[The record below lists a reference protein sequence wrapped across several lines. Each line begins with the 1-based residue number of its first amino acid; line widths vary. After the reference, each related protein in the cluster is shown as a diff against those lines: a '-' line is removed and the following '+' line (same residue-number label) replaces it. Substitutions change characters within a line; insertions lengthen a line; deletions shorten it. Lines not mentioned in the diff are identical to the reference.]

1 MTILLQGAI
10 LGFSLSLL
18 LGPIFFLFLDATA
31 VKGMRGGFLIGL
43 GAWCSDIMY
52 LTSAFFAYSLLL
64 ELTKNQGFEYH
75 VGLLGGILLIII
87 GISTMLNKDNKGSR
101 PGRKNSLASHSD
113 FRLWLRGF
121 LVNTFNPFCA
131 IFWVGAVSSLMISK
145 NNSPGDFVY
154 FGIGSVGT
162 IILFDL
168 VKILAAKKILNIL
181 SDKVKTRVKQ
191 IAGLIILV
199 FGLVLIFKVM

>member
-1 MTILLQGAI
+1 MTVMLQGAI

-18 LGPIFFLFLDATA
+18 LGPVFFLFLDATA

-52 LTSAFFAYSLLL
+52 LSTAFFGYSLLL

-87 GISTMLNKDNKGSR
+87 GISTMLNKDNKGIQQGKR
-101 PGRKNSLASHSD
+101 NSLASHSD

-131 IFWVGAVSSLMISK
+131 IFWVGAVSSLMISNK
-145 NNSPGDFVY
+145 TSMGDFFY
-154 FGIGSVGT
+154 FGLGSVGT
-162 IILFDL
+162 ILLFDL
-168 VKILAAKKILNIL
+168 VKIFAAKKILNIL
-181 SDKVKTRVKQ
+181 SDRIKTRVKQ

-199 FGLVLIFKVM
+199 FGLVLIFRVM